1 LIVSDNQSA
10 ATKALTTIIGALT
23 PLSSEERHRIVNAA
37 MMFFGEPNVS
47 PKQKALSGAKEET
60 ADEALDGDRAL
71 HVSQWM
77 KQNSVSGEELDQVF
91 HFNEDGSFDLLDAP
105 GGSKKEQ
112 TLNTYILTGLG
123 NYLASKERMFN
134 DATARAFCDTVGCYD
149 QANHAVY
156 LKSRG
161 PEFTGDKNK
170 GFSLTN
176 PGIKR
181 GAALVKEVAGA
192 RQ

>member
-1 LIVSDNQSA
+1 MSDNQNA

-23 PLSSEERHRIVNAA
+23 PLSSEERHRVVNAA
-37 MMFFGEPNVS
+37 MMFFGEPTVT
-47 PKQKALSGAKEET
+47 PKQKAAAGGKEEG
-60 ADEALDGDRAL
+60 ADEALDGDRPI
-71 HVSQWM
+71 HVAQWM
-77 KQNSVSGEELDQVF
+77 KQNGVSDEELDQVF
-91 HFNEDGSFDLLDAP
+91 HFGEDGSYELLDAP
-105 GGSKKEQ
+105 GSSKKEQ
-112 TLNTYILTGLG
+112 TLNTYTLTGLG
-123 NYLASKERMFN
+123 KYLATKERTFD
-134 DATARAFCDTVGCYD
+134 DATARAFCDTLGCYD

-181 GAALVKEVAGA
+181 GAALVKEVSGP

>member
-1 LIVSDNQSA
+1 MSDNQNV
-10 ATKALTTIIGALT
+10 ATNALTTIIGALT

-37 MMFFGEPNVS
+37 MMFFGEPTVLPKERAS
-47 PKQKALSGAKEET
+47 PGGKEE
-60 ADEALDGDRAL
+60 ADGALDGDRPA
-71 HVSQWM
+71 HVAQWM
-77 KQNSVSGEELDQVF
+77 KQNGVSDEELDQVF
-91 HFNEDGSFDLLDAP
+91 HFNDDGSVDLLDAP
-105 GGSKKEQ
+105 GGSKKEK

-123 NYLASKERMFN
+123 KYLATKERTFD
-134 DATARAFCDTVGCYD
+134 DATARAFCDTFGCYD
-149 QANHAVY
+149 QANHSVY

-181 GAALVKEVAGA
+181 GGALVKEVASGN
-192 RQ
+192 Q